1 MTLSSFLILKYLHDI
16 FFGFITQMEKIKPSG
31 IKIDIN
37 ITTTKI
43 HQTIESNLLWM
54 ERDHEKII
62 RAIEM

>member
-1 MTLSSFLILKYLHDI
+1 MDT
-16 FFGFITQMEKIKPSG
+16 IKPSG
-31 IKIDIN
+31 LSIEIN
-37 ITTTKI
+37 ITVSKI